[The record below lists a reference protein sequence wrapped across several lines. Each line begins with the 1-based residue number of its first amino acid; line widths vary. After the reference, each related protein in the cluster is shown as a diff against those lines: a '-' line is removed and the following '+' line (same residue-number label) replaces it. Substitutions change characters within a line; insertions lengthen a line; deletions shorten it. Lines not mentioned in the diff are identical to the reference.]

1 MTEKTLIRKEVF
13 KRRKNASL
21 ENLDKWSLQI
31 RNQVV
36 QTDAYKKANT
46 IYTYVAYNREVETR
60 GIIEQAWK
68 DGKQVAV
75 PRVEGDVM
83 NFYLIQSFDEL
94 EPGCMGIPEPVTN
107 VPAMDEM
114 ALMIMPGVAFDA
126 KKNRI
131 GYGGGYYDKYLE
143 AHTGLCRLAV
153 AFELQF
159 MKSVPTEPTDICPEM
174 IITESKIYK

>member
-13 KRRKNASL
+13 RRRRNASL
-21 ENLDKWSLQI
+21 EDLDKWSTQI
-31 RNQVV
+31 KDQVI

-75 PRVEGDVM
+75 PCVEGDIM

-107 VPAMDEM
+107 VPAMDEE

-143 AHTGLCRLAV
+143 AHTGLGRLAV
-153 AFELQF
+153 AFEFQF
-159 MKSVPTEPTDICPEM
+159 MESVPTEPTDICPEM
-174 IITESKIYK
+174 IITESMVYK